1 VPVRVVLRL
10 PQDVVWCDEV
20 EGVSVR
26 SDGLWV
32 MESALQA
39 DRTLEL
45 RYCAQKEK

>member
-1 VPVRVVLRL
+1 
-10 PQDVVWCDEV
+10 
-20 EGVSVR
+20 VR

-45 RYCAQKEK
+45 RYCAQKEE